1 MRMKE
6 LSVSV
11 QRMKMKKK
19 KRNEHELIQEDHSS
33 IMEVL
38 LSLTLSCSLPPFHL
52 LVDVKMRLVL
62 EEVISESQ
70 SAFLEGKFILDGP
83 LIVNEVLS
91 WLKKKKSKAFILK
104 IDFEKAYDNVNWN
117 FVISILN
124 QMGFPTR
131 WCHTPTAYNMQPR
144 RKRRGVLGQN

>member
-62 EEVISESQ
+62 EEVISES
-70 SAFLEGKFILDGP
+70 
-83 LIVNEVLS
+83 
-91 WLKKKKSKAFILK
+91 
-104 IDFEKAYDNVNWN
+104 
-117 FVISILN
+117 
-124 QMGFPTR
+124 
-131 WCHTPTAYNMQPR
+131 
-144 RKRRGVLGQN
+144 